1 MPNNYIIG
9 TRGSLLALTQCTQIK
24 NKLEELTGD
33 QFELKI
39 IKTEGDENTSKP
51 LWQLDGKDF
60 FTKELDAALLQGEV
74 DLVVHSYKDLGSER
88 PEGIKLAAITE
99 RYHAEDILLFPKGL
113 PEKKKENIIVGTSSP
128 RRIVNLE
135 RGLPSIFPHN
145 PKVKT
150 ENLRG
155 NVNTRIEK
163 LRTGNYDAICLA
175 LAGIERLS
183 QSPDSLKELEKLLD
197 GLDFMVLP
205 STLLPSAAS
214 QGALG
219 IECLETRTDLLPKLQ
234 TVHHEE
240 TAIEMR
246 SERAA
251 FQSYGGGCHLA
262 VGIQANLADGKI
274 IRVEKGE
281 SDGKVI
287 DQITIEGNELDV
299 QKPLFI
305 GMNDQE
311 VSEDDTY
318 DKLVLKESYEAEE
331 SLSEKANLFV
341 SSRHCLVTLEK
352 YQDHP
357 LFCSGASTMKRLAR
371 AGFLV
376 HGAADYRGVA
386 SITEITRSKAVQL
399 MLGGDFSWKVLTNDE
414 SKSELGDT
422 IACYR
427 RKLGEVDAGYEEEL
441 KKINSFFWTSFPQY
455 KIFVEKYPFIKD
467 KKHFCGLGKTL
478 KAFSAEGIQVTPV
491 PSIKEFKEAAK

>member
-1 MPNNYIIG
+1 MPNKYVIG

-24 NKLEELTGD
+24 NKLVELTGD

-99 RYHAEDILLFPKGL
+99 RFHAEDILLFPKEL
-113 PEKKKENIIVGTSSP
+113 PSKKKESINVGTSSP

-135 RGLPSIFPHN
+135 RNLPSIFPYN
-145 PKVKT
+145 PKVTT

-163 LRTGNYDAICLA
+163 LRAGNYDAICLA
-175 LAGIERLS
+175 LAGIERLA
-183 QSPDSLKELEKLLD
+183 QSDESLKELKKLLD
-197 GLDFMVLP
+197 GLDFIVLP

-219 IECLETRTDLLPKLQ
+219 IECLENRDDLIPKLQ
-234 TVHHEE
+234 KVHHDQ
-240 TAIEMR
+240 TAKEMK
-246 SERAA
+246 SERKA

-262 VGIQANLADGKI
+262 VGIQSNLSNGKM

-281 SDGKVI
+281 SGGKVV
-287 DQITIEGNELDV
+287 DQITIEGTDLNVE
-299 QKPLFI
+299 KPLFI
-305 GMNDQE
+305 GMNNQE
-311 VSEDDTY
+311 VLDNDTF
-318 DKLVLKESYEAEE
+318 DKLVLKESFEAKEN
-331 SLSEKANLFV
+331 LDTKTKLFV
-341 SSRHCLVTLEK
+341 SSRHCQATLDK
-352 YQDHP
+352 YQGHP
-357 LFCSGASTMKRLAR
+357 LFCSGASTMKRLAK
-371 AGFLV
+371 AGYLV
-376 HGAADYRGVA
+376 HGAADYRGVN

-399 MLGGDFSWKVLTNDE
+399 MLGGDFPWKVLTNDE
-414 SKSELGDT
+414 STSELGET

-455 KIFVEKYPFIKD
+455 KIFVEKYPFIKN
-467 KKHFCGLGKTL
+467 KKHFCGLGKTFR
-478 KAFSAEGIQVTPV
+478 AFSDEGVAVTPV
-491 PSIKEFKEAAK
+491 PSIKEFKEASK